1 MNPGTTFLIND
12 ELIES
17 FPWYDFVNVSCFA
30 IDWHDGRSPTVKM
43 TVSST
48 SQPEH
53 TAVFQLEKVTECILP
68 EMGLRLLQF
77 SHLILENVRS
87 QQWEDV
93 WYRIYDLNFGE
104 PSFRFKSGH
113 VQIQGSQHTSK
124 SECEWL

>member
-1 MNPGTTFLIND
+1 MIQLNPGTTFLIND

-30 IDWHDGRSPTVKM
+30 IDGHDGRSPTVKM
-43 TVSST
+43 TVSSA
-48 SQPEH
+48 SQPERS
-53 TAVFQLEKVTECILP
+53 AVFQLEKVTECILP

-93 WYRIYDLNFGE
+93 WYRMYDLNFGE

-113 VQIQGSQHTSK
+113 VQIQ
-124 SECEWL
+124 